1 MISKHG
7 QFSSQKYL
15 NQFPSKTEIEKAGYL
30 SIGVTGHA
38 ARVLAQSSTPIN
50 TTIGLFN
57 VLRETFDNQSTIDE
71 AMSDVRQQKGFP
83 HSKNLKGVKL
93 TFFHRN
99 IEFK

>member
-1 MISKHG
+1 
-7 QFSSQKYL
+7 
-15 NQFPSKTEIEKAGYL
+15 
-30 SIGVTGHA
+30 
-38 ARVLAQSSTPIN
+38 
-50 TTIGLFN
+50 
-57 VLRETFDNQSTIDE
+57 LRETFGNQSTIDE